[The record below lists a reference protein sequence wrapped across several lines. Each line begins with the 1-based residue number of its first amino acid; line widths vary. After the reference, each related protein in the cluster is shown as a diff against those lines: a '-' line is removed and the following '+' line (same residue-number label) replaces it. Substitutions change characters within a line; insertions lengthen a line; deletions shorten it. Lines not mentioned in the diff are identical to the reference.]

1 MENIADLY
9 AHIKGW
15 GSDANDENDPTWP
28 MKKYTGDD
36 HRRLNY
42 ERPVQQPELTEV
54 LHSNE
59 RPSVSAVFGASL
71 PPSGLSG
78 IVRRYSFRYSEG
90 SFSHWIPLLMADRI
104 QMIEGIVDDFRKG
117 IFPNILA
124 EAGWRAEW
132 KYNRSGAVKK
142 VAIAA
147 AVTAVIILLLRRKRS
162 RAK

>member
-1 MENIADLY
+1 MENIAELY

-15 GSDANDENDPTWP
+15 GSDASDENDPTWP

-90 SFSHWIPLLMADRI
+90 SFGHWIPLLLADRI

-117 IFPNILA
+117 IFPNIPA

-142 VAIAA
+142 VAVAA
-147 AVTAVIILLLRRKRS
+147 AVTAVVILLLRGKRS
-162 RAK
+162 RRK